1 MGHIQDRWYRPK
13 TDPKTGDI
21 LLNKRGKPVMERTDL
36 YGTGLRYKARYE
48 DPDGNERSKSFPDR
62 QKKAAEDFLIAIEN
76 DKREGKYLDR
86 SRGRISVQEFAE
98 KWRAAQTF
106 DYTTRDRIGGRLKVQ
121 VYPFFEG
128 RSVGSVR
135 PSDIQGWQRWLQDRG
150 ISQNYRVLL
159 FTHVATIFNAAVDD
173 KRILENP
180 CHAKSVTRPR
190 AEQKKIEV
198 WSHERARAV
207 RAALPDRY
215 RIVVPVGAG
224 CGLRQGE
231 VFGLSPDDLDR
242 EAEEINIVRQ
252 IRIVEN
258 KPVFAPPKRGKTR
271 SVPLSSRVAAE
282 LDAYAQ
288 RFPPTTLTLPWLH
301 PGGKPVTA
309 RVYLV
314 DYDGRPCMRGAF
326 NSQVWRPALRKAGVT
341 GPTRDHGMH
350 ALRHLYASVLLDA
363 GESIKALAQYL
374 GHNDPGFTLRV
385 YTHLLQ
391 TSHER
396 TRRAVDAFLAE
407 NQLKAA

>member
-13 TDPKTGDI
+13 THPETGEI
-21 LLNKRGKPVMERTDL
+21 LLNGRGKPVMERTDL

-62 QKKAAEDFLIAIEN
+62 QKKAAEDFLIAVEN
-76 DKREGKYLDR
+76 DKREGKYVDR
-86 SRGRISVQEFAE
+86 SRGRISIQEFAE
-98 KWRAAQTF
+98 RWRAAQTF
-106 DYTTRDRIGGRLKVQ
+106 DYTTRDRIGGRLRVQ
-121 VYPFFEG
+121 VYPFFER

-135 PSDIQGWQRWLQDRG
+135 PADIQAWQRWLQDRG
-150 ISQNYRVLL
+150 VSQNYRVLL

-180 CHAKSVTRPR
+180 CHAKSVSRPR

-198 WSHERARAV
+198 WSHERAREV
-207 RAALPDRY
+207 REALPDRY
-215 RIVVPVGAG
+215 KIVVPVGVG

-271 SVPLSSRVAAE
+271 TVPLSTRVAHE
-282 LDAYAQ
+282 LDEYAE
-288 RFPPTTLTLPWLH
+288 RFEPTELTLPWLH

-326 NSQVWRPALRKAGVT
+326 NSQVWRPALARAGVT

-374 GHNDPGFTLRV
+374 GHTDPGFTLRV
-385 YTHLLQ
+385 YTHLMP

-396 TRRAVDAFLAE
+396 TRRAVDAFLARNE
-407 NQLKAA
+407 LRAA